1 MATTFTDGTD
11 NPAIFPANALKRS
24 PYASPETP
32 AGQAIGRAASAFG
45 QGVANLPSQIA
56 PATTGALRT
65 AGQNISQNLQNG
77 QYGAAA
83 ANTIRGAAEASSGL
97 VQDTIG
103 RPIAGVV
110 NSLRNGG
117 GLGAQGVGFTNAL
130 LGTNISPPGETLYTP
145 PVFQDTAGMQA
156 ALDASKPAA
165 PAAAAAPAVTP
176 PGVGTPG
183 VTSADRVAQMGR
195 DATSLRALSD
205 RSLQNSAQ
213 GIGVPGTPGMGVM
226 DAGVADARQKF
237 FDEAALRTA
246 AGQSS
251 WSPRGGYKANDAAIQ
266 AAAVPVQNRQRLQE
280 LSLKN
285 AGDQSIARMQDSTNR
300 RGQDISADTAAGAQA
315 VTLRGQ
321 ELTSATA
328 RAQGAR
334 DQFNKDREFDL
345 NKTKTALDITKEQR
359 TAAAESQK
367 RISDQITSML
377 PAGPDGK
384 PDLNAHAA
392 ALSSVNNAIAQRTQ
406 LLQAQVAKGGP
417 NAAGAKAELEA
428 LERDPFGALGQDNVR
443 KLAVGNQLTNRI
455 NETATG
461 RFNPFGTAASGSTA
475 PVTSLRPDSGLFGTD
490 YVATHADR
498 STSTIPARKLRDANG
513 NISPDY
519 NLLMV
524 K

>member
-11 NPAIFPANALKRS
+11 NPAIFPANSLKRS

-32 AGQAIGRAASAFG
+32 AGQAIGNAFSNTASAINQNFMPDTR
-45 QGVANLPSQIA
+45 ASLSQS
-56 PATTGALRT
+56 GAAIRD
-65 AGQNISQNLQNG
+65 AAAKG

-83 ANTIRGAAEASSGL
+83 AQTLRGALSVVPA
-97 VQDTIG
+97 
-103 RPIAGVV
+103 IATDVAGAPLR
-110 NSLRNGG
+110 SLSAAFPGG
-117 GLGAQGVGFTNAL
+117 GQQMQQFGRTLLTGNAE
-130 LGTNISPPGETLYTP
+130 PAAPLYTP

-176 PGVGTPG
+176 PGIGTPG

-205 RSLQNSAQ
+205 RSLQNSQ
-213 GIGVPGTPGMGVM
+213 LGIGVPGTPGMTVM
-226 DAGVADARQKF
+226 DAGVADARQNF
-237 FDEAALRTA
+237 FDQAALRTA
-246 AGQSS
+246 AAQSS
-251 WSPRGGYKANDAAIQ
+251 WSPRGGYRTNEAAIQ
-266 AAAVPVQNRQRLQE
+266 AAAQPIQNRQRLQE

-285 AGDQSIARMQDSTNR
+285 AGDQSVARMQDATNR
-300 RGQDISADTAAGAQA
+300 RGQDISAETAAGAQA

-334 DQFNKDREFDL
+334 DQFNKDREFGL
-345 NKTKTALDITKEQR
+345 NQTKTALDMTKEQR
-359 TAAAESQK
+359 AAAAESQK

-428 LERDPFGALGQDNVR
+428 LERDPFGALGQDNIR
-443 KLAVGNQLTNRI
+443 KLAVGQQLTNRI
-455 NETATG
+455 QETATG

-498 STSTIPARKLRDANG
+498 TTSTIPARKLRDANG

>member
-32 AGQAIGRAASAFG
+32 AGQAIGNAFTNTGRAINQGFMPDTRAVLSKSG
-45 QGVANLPSQIA
+45 QDIRDAA
-56 PATTGALRT
+56 A
-65 AGQNISQNLQNG
+65 NG
-77 QYGAAA
+77 QYGTAAA
-83 ANTIRGAAEASSGL
+83 HTIRGALATVPA
-97 VQDTIG
+97 
-103 RPIAGVV
+103 IAYDVV
-110 NSLRNGG
+110 NAPLRSISAMFPGG
-117 GLGAQGVGFTNAL
+117 AGQQAQQFGRTL
-130 LGTNISPPGETLYTP
+130 LTGSPEPEAPLYTP
-145 PVFQDTAGMQA
+145 PTFQDTAGMQA

-205 RSLQNSAQ
+205 RSLQNSAL

-246 AGQSS
+246 AAQSS
-251 WSPRGGYKANDAAIQ
+251 WSPRGGFKANDAAIQ
-266 AAAVPVQNRQRLQE
+266 AAAVPIQNRQRLQE

-285 AGDQSIARMQDSTNR
+285 AGDQSIARMRDATDR
-300 RGQDISADTAAGAQA
+300 RGQDISAETAAGAQA

-359 TAAAESQK
+359 AAAADSQK

-392 ALSSVNNAIAQRTQ
+392 ALSSVNNAIAQRSQ

-428 LERDPFGALGQDNVR
+428 LERDPFGALGQDNIR
-443 KLAVGNQLTNRI
+443 KLAVGNQLTQRI
-455 NETATG
+455 QETATG

-498 STSTIPARKLRDANG
+498 TTSTIPARKLRDANG

>member
-32 AGQAIGRAASAFG
+32 AGQAIGRAANAFG

-103 RPIAGVV
+103 RPVAGVV
-110 NSLRNGG
+110 NSLRSGG

-165 PAAAAAPAVTP
+165 PAAPAAPVVTP
-176 PGVGTPG
+176 PGIGTPG

-205 RSLQNSAQ
+205 RSLQNSAL
-213 GIGVPGTPGMGVM
+213 GIGVPGTPGMTAIDSG
-226 DAGVADARQKF
+226 ADARQKF

-251 WSPRGGYKANDAAIQ
+251 WSPRGGFKANDAAIQ
-266 AAAVPVQNRQRLQE
+266 AAAVPIQNRQRLQE

-285 AGDQSIARMQDSTNR
+285 AGDQSIARMRDATDR
-300 RGQDISADTAAGAQA
+300 RGQDISAETAAGAQA

-490 YVATHADR
+490 YIATHADR
-498 STSTIPARKLRDANG
+498 TTSTIPARKLRDANG

>member
-11 NPAIFPANALKRS
+11 NPAIFPANSLKRS

-32 AGQAIGRAASAFG
+32 AGQAIGSAASRLGNAI
-45 QGVANLPSQIA
+45 LPD
-56 PATTGALRT
+56 TR
-65 AGQNISQNLQNG
+65 NVISQAGNDAQ
-77 QYGAAA
+77 AAA
-83 ANTIRGAAEASSGL
+83 AQGNYGQAVGHSLRGALAAVPAFAS
-97 VQDTIG
+97 D
-103 RPIAGVV
+103 VV
-110 NSLRNGG
+110 NTVPNMVSALTPQGTGQQLRQIGSTLLTGQAPNPADSL
-117 GLGAQGVGFTNAL
+117 
-130 LGTNISPPGETLYTP
+130 PLYTP
-145 PVFQDTAGMQA
+145 PQFESTTPSA
-156 ALDASKPAA
+156 AATPAA
-165 PAAAAAPAVTP
+165 PATPAVTP
-176 PGVGTPG
+176 PGIGTPG

-205 RSLQNSAQ
+205 RSLQNSAL
-213 GIGVPGTPGMGVM
+213 GIGVPGTPGMTAIDSG
-226 DAGVADARQKF
+226 ADARQKF

-251 WSPRGGYKANDAAIQ
+251 WSPRGGFKANDAAIQ
-266 AAAVPVQNRQRLQE
+266 AAAIPVANRQRLQE

-285 AGDQSIARMQDSTNR
+285 AGDQSVARMQDATNR
-300 RGQDISADTAAGAQA
+300 RGQDISAETAAGAQA

-334 DQFNKDREFDL
+334 EQFNKDREFDL

-367 RISDQITSML
+367 RISDQIMSMV
-377 PAGPDGK
+377 PAGPDNK

-406 LLQAQVAKGGP
+406 QLQAQVAKGGP

-428 LERDPFGALGQDNVR
+428 LERDPFGALGQDNIR
-443 KLAVGNQLTNRI
+443 KLAVGQQLTNRI
-455 NETATG
+455 QETATG

>member
-32 AGQAIGRAASAFG
+32 AGQAIGSAASRLGNAI
-45 QGVANLPSQIA
+45 LPD
-56 PATTGALRT
+56 TR
-65 AGQNISQNLQNG
+65 NVISQAGNDAQ
-77 QYGAAA
+77 AAA
-83 ANTIRGAAEASSGL
+83 AQGNYGQAVGHSLRGALAAVPAFAS
-97 VQDTIG
+97 D
-103 RPIAGVV
+103 VV
-110 NSLRNGG
+110 NTVPNMVSALTPQGTGQQLRQLGSTLLTGQAPNPADSL
-117 GLGAQGVGFTNAL
+117 
-130 LGTNISPPGETLYTP
+130 PLYTP
-145 PVFQDTAGMQA
+145 PQFESTTPA
-156 ALDASKPAA
+156 ASATPAA
-165 PAAAAAPAVTP
+165 PATPAVTP

-205 RSLQNSAQ
+205 RSLQNSAL

-226 DAGVADARQKF
+226 DAGVADARQNF
-237 FDEAALRTA
+237 FDQAALRTA
-246 AGQSS
+246 AAQSS
-251 WSPRGGYKANDAAIQ
+251 WSPRGGYRTNEAAIQ
-266 AAAVPVQNRQRLQE
+266 AAAQPIQNRQRLQE

-285 AGDQSIARMQDSTNR
+285 AGDQSVARMQDATNR
-300 RGQDISADTAAGAQA
+300 RGQDISAETAAGAQA

-334 DQFNKDREFDL
+334 DQFNKDREFGL
-345 NKTKTALDITKEQR
+345 NQTKTALDITKEQR

-428 LERDPFGALGQDNVR
+428 LERDPFGALGQDNIR
-443 KLAVGNQLTNRI
+443 KLAVGQQLTNRI
-455 NETATG
+455 QETATG

-498 STSTIPARKLRDANG
+498 TTSTIPARKLRDANG